1 MRSQPFGVNQENQ
14 RDDLLDRALRES
26 IVGRFASSAGAA
38 LSSAWT
44 SSVSG
49 RYAIATVAGWRAL
62 PPPTR
67 VRTVALTGATAMLV
81 HRAMSRLG
89 PAEPLGA
96 VVPFLVIVACALA
109 ALFAGPIARAL
120 ERLER

>member
-1 MRSQPFGVNQENQ
+1 VDQENQ

-38 LSSAWT
+38 LFSAWT

-49 RYAIATVAGWRAL
+49 RNARAAAAGWRTLSL
-62 PPPTR
+62 PWR
-67 VRTVALTGATAMLV
+67 VRMVALTGATAMLV

-96 VVPFLVIVACALA
+96 VVPFLVVVACALA
-109 ALFAGPIARAL
+109 ALLAGPIARAL

>member
-1 MRSQPFGVNQENQ
+1 MRSQPLRVKQENQ

-26 IVGRFASSAGAA
+26 MVGRLASSAGAA
-38 LSSAWT
+38 LLSAWT

-49 RYAIATVAGWRAL
+49 RYARATVAGWRAL

-67 VRTVALTGATAMLV
+67 VRTVALAGATAMVV

-96 VVPFLVIVACALA
+96 VLPFLVIVACALA
-109 ALFAGPIARAL
+109 ALLAGPIARAV
-120 ERLER
+120 ERLDR

>member
-1 MRSQPFGVNQENQ
+1 VDQENQ
-14 RDDLLDRALRES
+14 LDDLLDRALRES
-26 IVGRFASSAGAA
+26 IVGRVASSAGAA
-38 LSSAWT
+38 LLSAWT

-49 RYAIATVAGWRAL
+49 RYARVAVAGWRTL

-67 VRTVALTGATAMLV
+67 VRTVALTGATAMVV
-81 HRAMSRLG
+81 HRVMSRLG

-109 ALFAGPIARAL
+109 ALFAGPIARAV

>member
-1 MRSQPFGVNQENQ
+1 VNPENQ
-14 RDDLLDRALRES
+14 RGDLLDRALRES
-26 IVGRFASSAGAA
+26 IVGRFACSAGAA
-38 LSSAWT
+38 LLSAWT

-49 RYAIATVAGWRAL
+49 RYAIATLAGWRAL

-109 ALFAGPIARAL
+109 VLFAGPIARAL

>member
-1 MRSQPFGVNQENQ
+1 VNQENQ

-26 IVGRFASSAGAA
+26 IVGRFARSAGAV

-62 PPPTR
+62 SPPRR

-89 PAEPLGA
+89 PVEPLGA

-109 ALFAGPIARAL
+109 ALMAGPIGRAL

>member
-1 MRSQPFGVNQENQ
+1 MRSQPVGVNQENQ

-26 IVGRFASSAGAA
+26 IVGRLASSAGAV
-38 LSSAWT
+38 LLSAWT

-49 RYAIATVAGWRAL
+49 RCARATVAGWRAL

-89 PAEPLGA
+89 PPEPLGA
-96 VVPFLVIVACALA
+96 VVPFIVIVACALA
-109 ALFAGPIARAL
+109 ALFAGPIARAF
-120 ERLER
+120 ERPER

>member
-1 MRSQPFGVNQENQ
+1 M
-14 RDDLLDRALRES
+14 
-26 IVGRFASSAGAA
+26 I
-38 LSSAWT
+38 
-44 SSVSG
+44 
-49 RYAIATVAGWRAL
+49 
-62 PPPTR
+62 
-67 VRTVALTGATAMLV
+67 ALTGATAMLV

-109 ALFAGPIARAL
+109 ALLAGPIARAL